1 MLIVISPAKTLD
13 LESKYKS
20 PLTTR
25 PEFLPDSGKLIKIMR
40 EYSAQDLKQLM
51 NTSDAI
57 STLNVERFKKWKT
70 PFSET
75 NARPAIF
82 TFKGDVYTGLE
93 VENFSSA
100 DLKYAQDHL
109 RILSGLY
116 GALKPLDLMQA
127 YRLEMGT
134 SISNE
139 RGKNLYEFWGD
150 KVTDAINRDMSAQK
164 DDTLVNLASNEY
176 FSVLNKK
183 SVQANIVTPVFKDYS
198 NGKYRVISFYA
209 KKARGKMAAWII
221 QNRVSKPGALA
232 DFAIDGYRYSSAES
246 SPDKPVFLRKPK

>member
-25 PEFLPDSGKLIKIMR
+25 PEFLSDSGKLIKIMR
-40 EYSAQDLKQLM
+40 EYSAQDLKKLM
-51 NTSDAI
+51 SISDAI
-57 STLNVERFKKWKT
+57 SNLNVERFQNWKT

-134 SISNE
+134 SVSNE
-139 RGKNLYEFWGD
+139 RGKNLYEFWGN
-150 KVTDAINRDMSAQK
+150 KVTRAINRDMKAK
-164 DDTLVNLASNEY
+164 NDHTLINLASNEY
-176 FSVLNKK
+176 FSVLDKK
-183 SVQANIVTPVFKDYS
+183 TVEADIVTPVFKDYS

-221 QNRVSKPGALA
+221 QNRVDKAAVLA
-232 DFAIDGYRYSSAES
+232 DFAEDGYGYSKTES
-246 SPDKPVFLRKPK
+246 SPDKPVFLRKQK

>member
-40 EYSAQDLKQLM
+40 AYSAQDLKQLM

-150 KVTDAINRDMSAQK
+150 KVTDAINRDMSALK

-209 KKARGKMAAWII
+209 KKARGE
-221 QNRVSKPGALA
+221 NGGLDYP
-232 DFAIDGYRYSSAES
+232 ES
-246 SPDKPVFLRKPK
+246 GEQTRGTAGFCY

>member
-13 LESKYKS
+13 LESKYKGVS
-20 PLTTR
+20 NSK
-25 PEFLPDSGKLIKIMR
+25 PEFLADSRKLVKIMR
-40 EYSAQDLKQLM
+40 EHTSDDLKKLM
-51 NTSDAI
+51 NTSEAI

-70 PFSET
+70 PFNEA

-93 VENFSSA
+93 VENFSAA
-100 DLKYAQDHL
+100 DLKYSQDHL

-116 GALKPLDLMQA
+116 GLLKPLDLMQA

-134 SISNE
+134 SLENE
-139 RGKNLYEFWGD
+139 RGKNLYAFWGD
-150 KVTDAINRDMSAQK
+150 KISDAVNRDLKAQ
-164 DDTLVNLASNEY
+164 DDEILINLASNEY

-183 SVQANIVTPVFKDYS
+183 LLQGEIVTPVFKDYS
-198 NGKYRVISFYA
+198 NGKYKVISFYA

-221 QNRVSKPGALA
+221 RNRIKDADSLQDFNQDAYKYSK
-232 DFAIDGYRYSSAES
+232 DES
-246 SPDKPVFLRKPK
+246 TAQKPVFLRKQ

>member
-100 DLKYAQDHL
+100 DLKYAQNHL

-134 SISNE
+134 RVINE

-221 QNRVSKPGALA
+221 QNRVDKTEALP
-232 DFAIDGYRYSSAES
+232 DFVADGYRYSKAES

>member
-13 LESKYKS
+13 LESKFKS
-20 PLTTR
+20 PVTTK
-25 PEFLPDSGKLIKIMR
+25 PEFLPDSGKLVKIMR
-40 EYSAQDLKQLM
+40 EYSAPDLKQLM

-70 PFSET
+70 PFSEA

-100 DLKYAQDHL
+100 DLKYAQNHL

-134 SISNE
+134 RVSNE

-150 KVTDAINRDMSAQK
+150 KVTDAINRDMKVLK

-183 SVQANIVTPVFKDYS
+183 AVHANIVTPVFKDYS
-198 NGKYRVISFYA
+198 NGKYRVISFFA

-221 QNRVSKPGALA
+221 QNRVSKTEALP
-232 DFAIDGYRYSSAES
+232 DFDIDGYRYSSAES
-246 SPDKPVFLRKPK
+246 SPDKPVFLRKQK